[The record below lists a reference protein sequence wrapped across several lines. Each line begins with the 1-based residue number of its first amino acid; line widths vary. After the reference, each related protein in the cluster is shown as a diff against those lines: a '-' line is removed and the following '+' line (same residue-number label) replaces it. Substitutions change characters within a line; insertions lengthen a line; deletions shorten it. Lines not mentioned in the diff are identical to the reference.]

1 MDNQRIP
8 VEAAETPK
16 PEMAHVLFMDIVG
29 YTKLPSDVQSR
40 VVQQLRSAV
49 RNTVEFKRARE
60 SSSLICIPTGDGMAL
75 VFMNNDVCA
84 PIRTSI
90 EIETAL
96 RGAAAFELRIG
107 LHTGPVYR
115 VPDINGT
122 ECVAG
127 QGINSAQRVM
137 DCGDAGHILMSQVHA
152 SFLREFEGFQPYL
165 REVGEAE
172 VKHGVRHA
180 LVSYCDGKAGR
191 PTIPSRVLAQSGKK
205 SDLNFQRPVGTV
217 PSPNSNGRR
226 VALIYKRGAEPD
238 ETLLRTLEAELQ
250 RCGCEVFVD
259 RHLRVGL
266 KWAREIERVLRS
278 SDAVIPLLSP
288 AAVKSE
294 MLALELEISDEAAQ
308 AQNGRPRLLPVRVNW
323 EGPLPEGINKIL
335 DPIQYVLWRGP
346 ADTAAVVAELFAA
359 LNEPAAS
366 ETRRMRAL
374 EPPGGA
380 MPLDSAFYVERAHDA
395 DCHHAIGQGVSFV
408 LLEGAR
414 QMGKTSL
421 LSRGLQKARESGA
434 RVACVDLQA
443 FSSSDLASS
452 EAFFIT
458 LGTALANQLDL
469 DVFPEDV
476 WRTKSGANEN
486 FTRYL
491 RREVLGKLR
500 TRLVWGLDELD
511 RLFSTSFCSEVCG
524 LFRSWHN
531 ARASDPEGPW
541 RNLTQIL
548 CYATEAHLLIPD
560 LNQSPFNVGVRIPLY
575 DFSDDEVRHLN
586 RVYGEPLADAEI
598 TRFQSLLGGQP
609 YLARRGL
616 NELVARNQRLDDL
629 IAIADQDE
637 GPFSDHLKRFLV
649 LISRT
654 PEVLHAVQLA
664 LDGRKIPDEATF
676 NRLRASGLMRGP
688 RAADGR
694 FRCEIYQSYLR
705 RHLLNEP
712 K

>member
-1 MDNQRIP
+1 
-8 VEAAETPK
+8 
-16 PEMAHVLFMDIVG
+16 MDIVG
-29 YTKLPSDVQSR
+29 YTKFASDVQSGL
-40 VVQQLRSAV
+40 VQQLRAAV
-49 RNTVEFKRARE
+49 RNSVEFKRARAAG
-60 SSSLICIPTGDGMAL
+60 SLICIPTGDGMAL
-75 VFMNNDVCA
+75 VYLDNDVCA
-84 PIRTSI
+84 PIRTAI
-90 EIETAL
+90 EIEAAL
-96 RGAAAFELRIG
+96 RDGAVFGLRIG
-107 LHTGPVYR
+107 LHSGPVFR

-127 QGINSAQRVM
+127 AGVNYAQRVM
-137 DCGDAGHILMSQVHA
+137 DCADAGHILMSHVHA
-152 SFLREFEGFQPYL
+152 SFLREFENLRSHL

-172 VKHGVRHA
+172 IKHGERLQ
-180 LVSYCDGKAGR
+180 LVSYFDGRAGCTTVPSKLAGR
-191 PTIPSRVLAQSGKK
+191 PGKK
-205 SDLNFQRPVGTV
+205 ATFAAQPRPGIASDRPSG
-217 PSPNSNGRR
+217 PWR
-226 VALIYKRGAEPD
+226 VALLYKRHAEPD
-238 ETLLRTLEAELQ
+238 ETLLHTLESELK
-250 RCGCEVFVD
+250 RFGCDVFID
-259 RHLRVGL
+259 RHVRVGL
-266 KWAREIERVLRS
+266 DWAKEIEHALRTA
-278 SDAVIPLLSP
+278 DAVIPLLS
-288 AAVKSE
+288 ADAVKSE
-294 MLALELEISDEAAQ
+294 MLTYELEMSDDASQ
-308 AQNGRPRLLPVRVNW
+308 KQNGRPRLLPIRVNW
-323 EGPLPEGINKIL
+323 EGRLPEGINKIL

-346 ADTAAVVAELFAA
+346 DDTGAVVAELTAA
-359 LNEPAAS
+359 LSQPTAPEV
-366 ETRRMRAL
+366 RRMRAL

-380 MPLDSAFYVERAHDA
+380 MPLDSVFYVERSNDA
-395 DCHHAIGQGVSFV
+395 DCHQAIGQGVSFV

-414 QMGKTSL
+414 QTGKTSL

-500 TRLVWGLDELD
+500 SRLVWGLDELD
-511 RLFSTSFCSEVCG
+511 RLFSTGFCSEVCG

-586 RVYGEPLADAEI
+586 RLYGDPLADAEI
-598 TRFQSLLGGQP
+598 ARFQLLLGGQP

-616 NELVARNQRLDDL
+616 NELVARKHRLDDL
-629 IAIADQDE
+629 IAIADQDD

-654 PEVLHAVQLA
+654 PKVLHAVQLA
-664 LDGRKIPDEATF
+664 LDGRKDSDEATF

-688 RAADGR
+688 RATEGR
-694 FRCEIYQSYLR
+694 FRCEIYRSYLK
-705 RHLLNEP
+705 RHLSNEP

>member
-1 MDNQRIP
+1 MDDHRISL
-8 VEAAETPK
+8 EAAEPPK

-29 YTKLPSDVQSR
+29 YTKFTSDVQSR
-40 VVQQLRSAV
+40 VVQQLRAAV
-49 RNTVEFKRARE
+49 RNSLEFKRARE
-60 SSSLICIPTGDGMAL
+60 SNSLICIPTGDGMAL
-75 VFMNNDVCA
+75 VFLDNDVCA
-84 PIRTSI
+84 PIRTAL
-90 EIETAL
+90 EIEAAL
-96 RGAAAFELRIG
+96 RGAAVFGLRIG
-107 LHTGPVYR
+107 LHSGTVFR

-122 ECVAG
+122 EAVAG
-127 QGINSAQRVM
+127 AGINFAQRVM
-137 DCGDAGHILMSQVHA
+137 DCADAGHILMSQVHA
-152 SFLREFEGFQPYL
+152 SFLREFENLQPHL
-165 REVGEAE
+165 HEVGEAE
-172 VKHGVRHA
+172 VKHGVRLA
-180 LVSYCDGKAGR
+180 LVSYCDGSAGLA
-191 PTIPSRVLAQSGKK
+191 TIPSKAARHGAKK
-205 SDLNFQRPVGTV
+205 SVLPTLA
-217 PSPNSNGRR
+217 PLPGRTCAGSR

-238 ETLLRTLEAELQ
+238 ETLLRSLEAELQ
-250 RCGCEVFVD
+250 RRGCEVFID

-266 KWAREIERVLRS
+266 NWAREIERTLRS
-278 SDAVIPLLSP
+278 SDAVIPLLS
-288 AAVKSE
+288 AEAVKSE
-294 MLALELEISDEAAQ
+294 MLVYELEISDEASQ
-308 AQNGRPRLLPVRVNW
+308 HQKGRPRLLPVRVNW
-323 EGPLPEGINKIL
+323 EGRLPEGINKIL

-346 ADTAAVVAELFAA
+346 ADTAAVVSELTAA
-359 LNEPAAS
+359 LSEPAIP
-366 ETRRMRAL
+366 EIRRMRAL

-380 MPLDSAFYVERAHDA
+380 MPLDSVFYIERANDA
-395 DCHHAIGQGVSFV
+395 DCHHAIEQGVSFV

-421 LSRGLQKARESGA
+421 LSRGLQKAREGGA

-443 FSSSDLASS
+443 FSASDLASS

-476 WRTKSGANEN
+476 WRSKSGANEN

-500 TRLVWGLDELD
+500 SRLVWGLDELD

-575 DFSDDEVRHLN
+575 DFSDDEVRDLN
-586 RVYGEPLADAEI
+586 RIYGDPLSDTEI
-598 TRFQSLLGGQP
+598 ARFQSLLGGQP

-616 NELVARNQRLDDL
+616 NELVARKQPLADL

-654 PEVLHAVQLA
+654 PEVLHAVRLA
-664 LDGRKIPDEATF
+664 LDGRRVPDETTF

-688 RAADGR
+688 RAAEGR
-694 FRCEIYQSYLR
+694 FRCEIYKNYLS